1 MATQKR
7 GLGRGLD
14 ALFENDT
21 DTSSAR
27 SNDKIYSLSI
37 LEIDPN
43 PNQPRKDFDKTALDE
58 LSSSIAEHGVLQPIL
73 VVQKDSRYMIVA
85 GERRWRA
92 ARLAGLSH
100 IPALVSD
107 FTDKNVAEI
116 SLIENLQRDD
126 LNPIETAHGIK
137 KLMQEYDMTQEEV
150 SQQLGKSRSAIA
162 NTLRLLTLPE
172 YIIEHVQK
180 DEISAGHARA
190 LLSCTNERDQ
200 KTIVNKILDKGLS
213 VREVEQMVK
222 TYASFATMPEK
233 SIKKD
238 VPAEFKE
245 FKRLLQK
252 GLGTKVA
259 IKGDLNHGQITI
271 KYYNRQDLDRLYE
284 IAEKLNIPVDK
295 LRIKD

>member
-14 ALFENDT
+14 ALFETDSDDT
-21 DTSSAR
+21 GLKT
-27 SNDKIYSLSI
+27 NDKIYSLSI

-43 PNQPRKDFDKTALDE
+43 PEQPRKNFGETALEE
-58 LSSSIAEHGVLQPIL
+58 LSQSIKEHGVLQPLL
-73 VVQKDSRYMIVA
+73 VVQNNSRYMIVA

-100 IPALVSD
+100 VPALVSD
-107 FTDKNVAEI
+107 FTEKNIAEI

-126 LNPIETAHGIK
+126 LNPIETAYGIK
-137 KLMQEYDMTQEEV
+137 KLMDVYEMTQETV
-150 SQQLGKSRSAIA
+150 SQQLGKSRSAVA

-180 DEISAGHARA
+180 DELSAGHARG
-190 LLSCTNERDQ
+190 LLACSNEKDQ
-200 KTIVNKILDKGLS
+200 KAIVAKVLSQGLS
-213 VREVEQMVK
+213 VREVEQLVK
-222 TYASFATMPEK
+222 TYASFATMPNK
-233 SIKKD
+233 KIKKD
-238 VPAEFKE
+238 VPAEFKD
-245 FKRLLQK
+245 FKKLLQK

-271 KYYNRQDLDRLYE
+271 KYYNRQDLDRLYA
-284 IAEKLNIPVDK
+284 IAEKLNEK
-295 LRIKD
+295 